1 MKLCYVVLCYEVTLA
16 DGADRAGE
24 VEVGWRITLPEE
36 GVELKL
42 GGERGGERDR
52 LLGLG

>member
-1 MKLCYVVLCYEVTLA
+1 MKLCCVCCVVLCYEVMLA

-36 GVELKL
+36 GAELKL
-42 GGERGGERDR
+42 GGEREGNSLE
-52 LLGLG
+52 